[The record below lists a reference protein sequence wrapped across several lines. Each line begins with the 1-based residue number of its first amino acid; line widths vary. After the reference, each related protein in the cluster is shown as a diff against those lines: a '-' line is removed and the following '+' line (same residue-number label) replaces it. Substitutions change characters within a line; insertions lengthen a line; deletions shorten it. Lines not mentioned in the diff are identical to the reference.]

1 MWKGDIRDVAT
12 MSKHTDGIK
21 CGDNGIHEFIIDDK
35 ELYMGGDG
43 EEMMKRQVRCKD
55 CGRRA
60 EELYIMVDR
69 TETED
74 MYAEILDK

>member
-1 MWKGDIRDVAT
+1 MWKGAIRDVA
-12 MSKHTDGIK
+12 MSKHIDGIK
-21 CGDNGIHEFIIDDK
+21 CGDEGVHDFMIDSK
-35 ELYMGGDG
+35 ELYIGEDG
-43 EEMMKRQVRCKD
+43 EEFMKREVRCKD

-60 EELYIMVDR
+60 EELYVMVDR